1 MQTAVLEEIRSKFG
15 DNLQENVPLSGYTAA
30 RLGGPADLLL
40 FAHSAN
46 ELAAMADFLWKK
58 AIPFHVLGSGSNVLV
73 ADKGIREV
81 VIINRARNLKFN
93 AQIVPPTVHAESG
106 VTPND
111 ISQRAARLNLA
122 GFEWAASI
130 PGSLGGAVYGN
141 AGAFGGEMSMNL
153 VSVDLVH
160 QQSGRQ
166 VWPVEKMEYGY
177 RTSILKKA
185 HLPAVILAAT
195 LELKKGD
202 PQSIRAKMEEFSER
216 RKKNQPPGASM
227 GSMFKNPAGDKAGRL
242 IEAAGLKGKRIGN
255 AEISPRHANF
265 FINHGQCT
273 SANMKALID
282 LARETVHARFG
293 ISLELEVELL
303 GEW

>member
-1 MQTAVLEEIRSKFG
+1 MQSAVLEEIRSKFG
-15 DNLQENVPLSGYTAA
+15 ANLQENVPLSGYTAA
-30 RLGGPADLLL
+30 RLGGPADVLL
-40 FAHSAN
+40 FAHSTD
-46 ELAAMADFLWKK
+46 ELAAMVNFLWKN
-58 AIPFHVLGSGSNVLV
+58 AIPFHVLGGGSNVLV
-73 ADKGIREV
+73 ADRGIREV
-81 VIINRARNLKFN
+81 IIINRARNLKFN
-93 AQIVPPTVHAESG
+93 VQAEPPTVNAESG

-111 ISQRAARLNLA
+111 ISQRAARLSLA

-141 AGAFGGEMSMNL
+141 AGAFGGEISMNL

-160 QQSGRQ
+160 QHNGRQ
-166 VWPVEKMEYGY
+166 VWPVEKMDYGY
-177 RTSILKKA
+177 RTSILKKTQM
-185 HLPAVILAAT
+185 PVVILAAT
-195 LELKKGD
+195 LALKHGD

-255 AEISPRHANF
+255 AEISSRHANF

-273 SANMKALID
+273 SADMKALID
-282 LARETVHARFG
+282 LARETVYSMFG
-293 ISLELEVELL
+293 VNLELEVELL